1 MTGPTEHGAPRDTSG
16 AARRAVLL
24 RLDPAVHAALARWA
38 ADDLR
43 SVNAQVEMLLR
54 RALADAGRAP
64 RDLAPPRRRG
74 RPARAEGVGAI
85 GPTAGESPRTTAGDP
100 SRTIPGDPPRTIPGS
115 RPPAVG
121 EPPSPGV
128 GEPADP
134 TGRPP
139 QE

>member
-74 RPARAEGVGAI
+74 RPARAEGAGAT
-85 GPTAGESPRTTAGDP
+85 GPTA
-100 SRTIPGDPPRTIPGS
+100 GDPPRTLPGS
-115 RPPAVG
+115 RPRTAG
-121 EPPSPGV
+121 EPPSAGV